1 MDMEIVGKK
10 DNSLLERTEVDFLV
24 KHENE
29 STPSRKQVREA
40 LGVVLNVGKSIL
52 IVDSFSSEFGRGTS
66 KGTAKVYKDLERAK
80 KVEDDHILLRNGLV
94 EKKKKK

>member
-1 MDMEIVGKK
+1 MDIEIVGRK
-10 DNSLLERTEVDFLV
+10 DNSLLERTDVDFLV

-40 LGVVLNVGKSIL
+40 LGVALNVGKSIL
-52 IVDSFSSEFGRGTS
+52 VVDSFASEFGRGTS

-80 KVEDDHILLRNGLV
+80 KVEDDHIMIRNGLM
-94 EKKKKK
+94 EKPKKK